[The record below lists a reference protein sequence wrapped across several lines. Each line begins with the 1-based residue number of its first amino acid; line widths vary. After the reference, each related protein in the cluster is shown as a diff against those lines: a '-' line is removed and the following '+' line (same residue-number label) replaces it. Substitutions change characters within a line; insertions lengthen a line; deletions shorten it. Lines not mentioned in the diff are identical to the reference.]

1 MRIIGQRRPCSE
13 CGEMIMRTAKIC
25 HYCRAS
31 TSRSVS
37 INGGSDSFVDSTGSD
52 SSMNANESDM
62 SLNDDGPIT
71 DLSDIPLESTLNGSD
86 SDITPKVVAPSANS
100 TRNAN
105 GSNPALKAVNPNST
119 SSWKAIGSNAKARAI
134 GPNSTSTWKAIG
146 SNSKARAIGPN
157 STSTWKAI
165 GSNPKARAIGP
176 NSTSTWKAIGSNPS
190 LRAVGP
196 GTTSS
201 WKAIGSNSALRSVT
215 VPPQYVKKPISNTA
229 IFSILTAICVTFIG
243 AFLLFGSSTK
253 PTANSHVSLH
263 SANSNEFKQQRI
275 DVAPPS
281 VASAAPVT
289 HTPTRDDT
297 VHASSLKTAKAQPEI
312 EAPRTKPADAPSK
325 AVSAKITPVLP
336 ADVRAADLRARAER
350 EAQVDLELQNERV
363 HGVKSEAVASAVSP
377 TIPPKPDT
385 TSRAAVLPARTE
397 PQLPGDRGLQE
408 TDGLDS
414 AKSDV
419 TPPVSP
425 ADDKS
430 AAETSDFIDGIT
442 DGSGSLGRYA
452 LKKSELER
460 KRKLLE
466 RQTTD
471 EKETT
476 EKTRSAS
483 VEVWKARLA
492 TAEINRTSLIENR
505 PTPAPGGTPATGTVV
520 TPENSSDVAQW
531 ESLIKRADAEID
543 LCKREL
549 RRLEEARK

>member
-1 MRIIGQRRPCSE
+1 MRNMGQRRPCSE

-31 TSRSVS
+31 TSRSAS
-37 INGGSDSFVDSTGSD
+37 NSGGSDSSVDAHGSD
-52 SSMNANESDM
+52 SSSNANEFDM

-71 DLSDIPLESTLNGSD
+71 DLSDIPLEPTLNGSG
-86 SDITPKVVAPSANS
+86 SDTTPKVVAPSANS

-119 SSWKAIGSNAKARAI
+119 STWRAIGSNAKAKAI

-190 LRAVGP
+190 LRAVG
-196 GTTSS
+196 
-201 WKAIGSNSALRSVT
+201 SNSALRAVT
-215 VPPQYVKKPISNTA
+215 VPPQYVKKPIGNTA
-229 IFSILTAICVTFIG
+229 IFSILTAVCVTFIG

-263 SANSNEFKQQRI
+263 SANLNEFKQQRI

-289 HTPTRDDT
+289 HTPTRDET
-297 VHASSLKTAKAQPEI
+297 VHVSSLKPVKVQTEVV
-312 EAPRTKPADAPSK
+312 APHAKPANEVATVATPKTPSEV
-325 AVSAKITPVLP
+325 VS
-336 ADVRAADLRARAER
+336 DMRAAELRVRAER
-350 EAQVDLELQNERV
+350 EAQVDRELQNERV
-363 HGVKSEAVASAVSP
+363 HGVKSDAVASAVSP
-377 TIPPKPDT
+377 NIPPKPDT
-385 TSRAAVLPARTE
+385 TSRAAVLPTRKE
-397 PQLPGDRGLQE
+397 SQLPGDRGLQE

-476 EKTRSAS
+476 EKARSAS

-505 PTPAPGGTPATGTVV
+505 PTPAQGATPATGTAV

-531 ESLIKRADAEID
+531 ESLIKRADAEIE